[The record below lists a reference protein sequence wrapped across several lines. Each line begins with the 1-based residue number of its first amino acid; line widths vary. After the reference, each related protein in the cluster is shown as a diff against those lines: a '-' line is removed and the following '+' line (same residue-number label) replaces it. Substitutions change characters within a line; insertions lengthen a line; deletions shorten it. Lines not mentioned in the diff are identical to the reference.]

1 MWFRKVV
8 DYLILKKK
16 YPSNVIIIKFED
28 LIHNQ
33 KRTLTLLFKKI
44 KEPLK
49 KINFKPTILK
59 KNILGNSSY
68 DFVKDQKIKLQERFK
83 KNNLLK
89 EIDKKIV
96 HSDEYKE
103 IIRYIEN
110 IKLK

>member
-1 MWFRKVV
+1 M
-8 DYLILKKK
+8 
-16 YPSNVIIIKFED
+16 
-28 LIHNQ
+28 
-33 KRTLTLLFKKI
+33 
-44 KEPLK
+44 K